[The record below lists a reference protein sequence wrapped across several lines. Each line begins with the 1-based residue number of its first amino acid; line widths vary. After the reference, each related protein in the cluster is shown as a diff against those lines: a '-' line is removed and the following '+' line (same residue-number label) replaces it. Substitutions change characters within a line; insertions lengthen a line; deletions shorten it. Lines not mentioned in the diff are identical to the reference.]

1 MDWLEGPSTYAG
13 KDCLVRP
20 HWERWSLI
28 LGRLHAPG
36 KTEGNVKGE
45 EIRVG
50 VGKGRMR
57 APSKRQRR
65 GRWSKDF

>member
-1 MDWLEGPSTYAG
+1 MPQGRQGG
-13 KDCLVRP
+13 K
-20 HWERWSLI
+20 
-28 LGRLHAPG
+28 
-36 KTEGNVKGE
+36 VKGE

-65 GRWSKDF
+65 VRWSKDF